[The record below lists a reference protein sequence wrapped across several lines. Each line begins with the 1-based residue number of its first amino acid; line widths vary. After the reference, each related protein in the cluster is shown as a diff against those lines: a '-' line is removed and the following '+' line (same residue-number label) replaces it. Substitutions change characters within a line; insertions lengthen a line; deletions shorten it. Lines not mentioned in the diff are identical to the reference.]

1 MSLAQV
7 KSFFGKVSQDPA
19 LQGKLRALQLESK
32 RAWLAAIVELG
43 SETGHSFT
51 AAEFE
56 TAVAELQA
64 EPGHRRGPDLDWQG
78 LLALREVARS
88 RVLGCAAARI

>member
-64 EPGHRRGPDLDWQG
+64 EPRELGSCEELDQVTG
-78 LLALREVARS
+78 G
-88 RVLGCAAARI
+88 VLTWTGKDFWFYEK